1 MPNEDLRKEIN
12 LKFLKLSP
20 DINLEK
26 EIQKND
32 ITLNNE
38 AKKYLL

>member
-1 MPNEDLRKEIN
+1 MKRKEIN

-20 DINLEK
+20 DIDLEN
-26 EIQKND
+26 EIKKND
-32 ITLNNE
+32 ITLNNQ